1 MATACTT
8 LKCRVRSYV
17 KPHICVS
24 VFLCVWDEWSVT
36 WPLSL
41 CPSRTHTHKH
51 RTSPQLHGGVQS
63 ARPRDMGAKAQR
75 WSMDSG
81 SWGADKAPFRG
92 PRPGDNGWA
101 RLSPLLHSSTQR
113 LILQM
118 GFPVAGKAK
127 RRALL
132 FVTGHCASRL
142 RTNLLDGLDKWE
154 PPLTVNRL
162 GLPLLFWLWSG
173 YNQVIWALGS
183 FCFSLLTLLTPKSHL
198 NRLGWLSCDLS
209 PLQFPLL
216 FVVTIYR
223 RCIEGATARGS

>member
-1 MATACTT
+1 MVTECIP
-8 LKCRVRSYV
+8 LKWQARPYV
-17 KPHICVS
+17 KPHICVCVS
-24 VFLCVWDEWSVT
+24 VCCETNGSSPD
-36 WPLSL
+36 LSL
-41 CPSRTHTHKH
+41 HPTHTHTDTQTC
-51 RTSPQLHGGVQS
+51 TSPQLHRGVQS
-63 ARPRDMGAKAQR
+63 ARPGDMGAKAQR

-101 RLSPLLHSSTQR
+101 RLSSLLHSSTKR

-118 GFPVAGKAK
+118 GFPVAGRAK

-132 FVTGHCASRL
+132 FVTEHCASRL

-173 YNQVIWALGS
+173 YNQVIWASGS
-183 FCFSLLTLLTPKSHL
+183 FCFLLPDALDTKVP
-198 NRLGWLSCDLS
+198 
-209 PLQFPLL
+209 P
-216 FVVTIYR
+216 
-223 RCIEGATARGS
+223 